1 MNSVYL
7 LVVALC
13 VFALA
18 YRYYSAFI
26 AAKVLMLSDLN
37 ETPAY
42 RCNDGREFIPMNKWV
57 LFGHHF
63 AAIAGAGPL
72 VGPVLAA
79 QWGWGPGFMWLLLGS
94 VFAGG
99 VHDFITLFASVR
111 HNGQGLAIIAR
122 REVGPVTGV
131 TTSLAILFIIIIA
144 MAGLAIVVV
153 NAMFQN
159 PWGTFTLSMTVPV
172 AIVIGLWMFKIS
184 PGAIRSGSIA
194 GFLMVL
200 GCVATGAW
208 LMPGGIWSGLAPF
221 FTLTKNQLAVAL
233 PAYGFCA
240 AVLPVWLL
248 LAPRDYLSSY
258 MKIGTI
264 GLLAFGIL
272 VVMPSIQFPFATR
285 FVSGGGPII
294 PGPLWPYVFITI
306 ACGAISG
313 FHSLISSG
321 TTPKMLQKESQATM
335 IGYGSMLVEGFV
347 GIMALISAV
356 VLAPGDYFII
366 NTPVAVWAKVAPFF
380 PTVEIQQLSTLV
392 QMDVAHRPGG
402 AVSLAVGMAH
412 IFSSIGG
419 MKHMMAYWYQF
430 AIMFEA
436 LFILTTIDAGTRVGR
451 YILQDVVGT
460 YFWPKFKETSWI
472 PGSLMAS
479 FVVTFSWGYLLYSG
493 DVATIWPLFGVANQL
508 LACVALALSVT
519 VVLKIAKPENR
530 FIYGLVPGVPLA
542 FLTVTV
548 MAAGI
553 MNIGMFWKLNTTLGN
568 INAIVSGFLII
579 LVAITVIDCAVGWR
593 KICANPE
600 IEGMNT
606 EIHHVCVYG
615 ETDKMPDVTP

>member
-7 LVVALC
+7 LITAVC
-13 VFALA
+13 VFVLA
-18 YRYYSAFI
+18 YRYYAAFI
-26 AAKVLMLSDLN
+26 AAKVLMLSDQN

-79 QWGWGPGFMWLLLGS
+79 QWGWGPGFMWLMLGS
-94 VFAGG
+94 VFAGC
-99 VHDFITLFASVR
+99 VHDMITLFASVR

-122 REVGPVTGV
+122 REVGPITGV
-131 TTSLAILFIIIIA
+131 TTSLSILFIIIIA
-144 MAGLAIVVV
+144 MAGLAIIIV
-153 NAMFQN
+153 NALFQN
-159 PWGTFTLSMTVPV
+159 PWGTFTLAMTIPV

-194 GFLMVL
+194 GFLLVL
-200 GCVATGAW
+200 GCVATGQW
-208 LMPGGIWSGLAPF
+208 LTPGGIWHGLAPI
-221 FTLTKNQLAVAL
+221 FTLTKSQLAVAL
-233 PAYGFCA
+233 PTYGFCA

-272 VVMPSIQFPFATR
+272 VVMPSIQFPFATH

-294 PGPLWPYVFITI
+294 NGPLWPYVFITI

-321 TTPKMLQKESQATM
+321 TTPKMIQKESEIPM
-335 IGYGSMLVEGFV
+335 IAYGSMLVEGFV

-356 VLAPGDYFII
+356 VLAPGDYFMI
-366 NTPVAVWAKVAPFF
+366 NTPAAVYAKIAATF
-380 PTVEIQQLSTLV
+380 PTVEIKTLSQLV

-472 PGSLMAS
+472 PGSLLAS
-479 FVVTFSWGYLLYSG
+479 FIVTFSWGYLLYSG

-508 LACVALALSVT
+508 LAVVALALSVT
-519 VVLKIAKPENR
+519 VVLKLAKPENR
-530 FIYGLVPGVPLA
+530 VTYSMVPGVPLA
-542 FLTVTV
+542 FLIVTV
-548 MAAGI
+548 IAAGL
-553 MNIGMFWKLNTTLGN
+553 MNVKLFWGLNSTLGT
-568 INAIVSGFLII
+568 INAVVSVILII
-579 LVAITVIDCAVGWR
+579 LVCITVLDCGRGWM
-593 KICANPE
+593 KILSNPKT
-600 IEGMNT
+600 EGMNT
-606 EIHHVCVYG
+606 EIQHVCVYG
-615 ETDKMPDVTP
+615 ETDKMPNVTP